1 MSHLSPPFS
10 SPVLCGHCDHGHEPA
25 PDGKN
30 PPTCS
35 RCGEKLKWNAT
46 INISSCLALALA
58 GLIFCVLANLYP
70 IVTFDVHGAK
80 QSNLLITGVI
90 GLHYQNYT
98 LVAALVL
105 LCSMIAPFFRLLGLG
120 YVLSACQA
128 GWNAPGLREAFLLA
142 GKMKPW
148 SLIEVYAVALVVASA
163 RLDLLGEVE
172 CKIGALFVVLLFVFC
187 LALDQILDEEALWE
201 EVRKLRGA
209 GAARTTGARK
219 PASWTACPCC
229 RNAVPFWDDETEKEC
244 PRCEVRMEYRR
255 AGSLQKAWA
264 LAVAG
269 LIFIIP
275 ANVLYVM
282 NISITGDL
290 QQLTIWGGVE
300 ELYGVGLAP
309 VAVIVFF
316 ASLMVPI
323 LKLAGLIWI
332 LLTHDQA
339 GGRHLRARVYHYIH
353 VFGRWSMVDIFLLS
367 VLVAVGQLGV
377 LASVDTKPGALY
389 FCLVFLCTIFA
400 VSSFDARLIWDGV
413 PETEA
418 APEPRKA

>member
-1 MSHLSPPFS
+1 MA
-10 SPVLCGHCDHGHEPA
+10 C
-25 PDGKN
+25 K
-30 PPTCS
+30 
-35 RCGEKLKWNAT
+35 RCGEKLKWSLE
-46 INISSCLALALA
+46 INISACLALALT

-70 IVTFDVHGAK
+70 IITFDVHGAK

-90 GLHYQNYT
+90 GLHDQNYT

-120 YVLSACQA
+120 YVLSACRM
-128 GWNAPGLREAFLLA
+128 GWNAPGLREAFLFA

-163 RLDLLGEVE
+163 RLDLLGEIE
-172 CKIGALFVVLLFVFC
+172 CKIGAVFVVLLFIVC
-187 LALDQILDEEALWE
+187 LALDQILDEGALWE
-201 EVRKLRGA
+201 EVARLRGSQA
-209 GAARTTGARK
+209 VNMTEGRVVAWTG
-219 PASWTACPCC
+219 CPSC
-229 RNAVPFWDDETEKEC
+229 RHAVPFGESETAKEC
-244 PRCEVRMEYRR
+244 PRCEVRVEYRR
-255 AGSLQKAWA
+255 TGSMQQAWA
-264 LAVAG
+264 LAVTG

-275 ANVLYVM
+275 ANVLNVM

-316 ASLMVPI
+316 ASLVVPI

-332 LLTHDQA
+332 LATHGQPE
-339 GGRHLRARVYHYIH
+339 GRHLRARVYHYIH
-353 VFGRWSMVDIFLLS
+353 TFGRWSMVDIFLLS

-400 VSSFDARLIWDGV
+400 VASFDARLIWDEV
-413 PETEA
+413 PETA
-418 APEPRKA
+418 AEPEPRKA